1 MSKKNGKASLE
12 STGDRISDFLLE
24 RGEFTS
30 PGVVDEIWEDIFD
43 GVIDDEH
50 AVMEKAGMLPPERKA
65 NHERSKREK
74 LERRAAKS
82 PK

>member
-12 STGDRISDFLLE
+12 STGDRTADFLLE

-30 PGVVDEIWEDIFD
+30 PGVIDEIWEDIID
-43 GVIDDEH
+43 GAIDDQH
-50 AVMEKAGMLPPERKA
+50 AVMEKADMLPPEWKA
-65 NHERSKREK
+65 NHERTKREK